1 MLELADA
8 SLGQRNSDS
17 VDGRSSMNVLIIG
30 NMGYIGPVLVH
41 HLRRA
46 YPHADLTGYD
56 AGLFAHCLIGS
67 VPLPEC
73 SLDRQLFGDVRDI
86 PSNLFERVEA
96 VVNLAAISNDPM
108 GNHFENA
115 TMAIN
120 YRAAVDLARKAK
132 LAGVRSYIFASS
144 CSVYGCA
151 EEGAKQESSKLDP
164 LTAYA
169 RSKVMAEKELIPMAD
184 DRFTVTCLRFA
195 TACGMS
201 DRLRLDLVLNDFVAG
216 AIAQKKIVVMSDG
229 SPWRPLINVKDMAR
243 AIEWAITR
251 GADQGGSGLIV
262 NVGSNEWNCQVKD
275 LANAVAQAI
284 PGVEVSINTNAPPDR
299 RSYRVSYDLFKELAP
314 AFQPLSDLKTT
325 ILELKDG
332 LQRAGFQD
340 PAYRESHFMRLNVI
354 RKFREEG
361 LLNDKLERSFSSKNM
376 SIA

>member
-1 MLELADA
+1 MKI
-8 SLGQRNSDS
+8 
-17 VDGRSSMNVLIIG
+17 LIVG
-30 NMGYIGPVLVH
+30 NMGYVGPVLVQ

-46 YPHADLTGYD
+46 YPHAYLIGFD

-67 VPLPEC
+67 APLPEIY
-73 SLDRQLFGDVRDI
+73 LDHQVFGDVRDI
-86 PSNLFERVEA
+86 DKNVFEGVDA

-108 GNHFENA
+108 GNRFEEA
-115 TMAIN
+115 TLAIN
-120 YRAAVDLARKAK
+120 YKAAVELAATAK
-132 LAGVRSYIFASS
+132 RAGVRSYVFASS
-144 CSVYGCA
+144 CSVYGSA
-151 EEGAKQESSKLDP
+151 EEGAKQESSTLDP

-216 AIAQKKIVVMSDG
+216 ALTQKKIVVMSDG
-229 SPWRPLINVKDMAR
+229 TPWRPLINVKDMAR
-243 AIEWAITR
+243 AIDWATGR
-251 GADQGGSGLIV
+251 ATKTSGFGLIV

-275 LANAVAQAI
+275 LAQAVAAVI
-284 PGVEVSINTNAPPDR
+284 PGVEVSINTNAQPDR

-325 ILELKDG
+325 ILELKEG

-361 LLNDKLERSFSSKNM
+361 ILTDTLEWLFATKR
-376 SIA
+376 IGVV

>member
-1 MLELADA
+1 MKI
-8 SLGQRNSDS
+8 
-17 VDGRSSMNVLIIG
+17 LIVG
-30 NMGYIGPVLVH
+30 NMGYIGPVLTN

-46 YPHADLTGYD
+46 YPQASLIGFD

-67 VPLPEC
+67 APLPEIY
-73 SLDRQLFGDVRDI
+73 LDRQVFGDIRHIDK
-86 PSNLFERVEA
+86 NLFEGVDA

-108 GNHFENA
+108 GNRFEEA
-115 TMAIN
+115 TLAIN
-120 YRAAVDLARKAK
+120 YKAAVELAAVAK
-132 LAGVRSYIFASS
+132 RAGVRSYVFASS

-151 EEGAKQESSKLDP
+151 EEGAKQESSNVDP

-216 AIAQKKIVVMSDG
+216 ALSQNKIVVMSDG
-229 SPWRPLINVKDMAR
+229 TPWRPLINVKDMAR
-243 AIEWAITR
+243 AIDWAIGR
-251 GADQGGSGLIV
+251 SAEKAGVGLIV

-275 LANAVAQAI
+275 LAQAVATAI

-299 RSYRVSYDLFKELAP
+299 RSYRVSYDLYKQLAP
-314 AFQPLSDLKTT
+314 DFQPLSDLKST
-325 ILELKDG
+325 IIEMTEGLK
-332 LQRAGFQD
+332 RAGFQD
-340 PAYRESHFMRLNVI
+340 PAYRDSRYMRLNVI

-361 LLNDKLERSFSSKNM
+361 LLNDKLELSVCDKKTG
-376 SIA
+376 IA

>member
-1 MLELADA
+1 MKIL
-8 SLGQRNSDS
+8 
-17 VDGRSSMNVLIIG
+17 VVG
-30 NMGYIGPVLVH
+30 NMGYVGPVLTK

-46 YPHADLTGYD
+46 YPHSELIGFD

-67 VPLPEC
+67 APLPEVY
-73 SLDRQLFGDVRDI
+73 LDRQVFGDVRHIDK
-86 PSNLFERVEA
+86 NLFEGVDA

-108 GNHFENA
+108 GNQFEEATLAINYKAAVEVA
-115 TMAIN
+115 TMA
-120 YRAAVDLARKAK
+120 KQ
-132 LAGVRSYIFASS
+132 AGVRSYVFASS

-184 DRFTVTCLRFA
+184 DRFKVTCLRFA

-216 AIAQKKIVVMSDG
+216 ALSQNKIVVMSDG
-229 SPWRPLINVKDMAR
+229 TPWRPLINVKDMAR
-243 AIEWAITR
+243 AIDWAIGR
-251 GADQGGSGLIV
+251 SAEKAGVGLIV

-275 LANAVAQAI
+275 LAHAVAAAI

-299 RSYRVSYDLFKELAP
+299 RSYRVSYDLYKKLAP
-314 AFQPLSDLKTT
+314 DFQPLSDLKST
-325 ILELKDG
+325 IIEMIEGLK
-332 LQRAGFQD
+332 RAGFQN
-340 PAYRESHFMRLNVI
+340 PAYRDSQYMRLNVI

-361 LLNDKLERSFSSKNM
+361 LLNDKLELSLCDNK
-376 SIA
+376 IGVA